1 MAKRTH
7 LSTKRI
13 MIDNANSSIVI
24 AVGIAAFLTAFSLV
38 ASRSLLA
45 KRSYQSR
52 VITKQEQARDQ
63 LRKNIEAVDTLKA
76 SYRGFVD
83 RPQNIM
89 GGNATGDSER
99 DGDNAKIV
107 LDALPSKYDFPALVA
122 SIEKILVD
130 RNYGIQSINGIDD
143 EVNQNPSVDP
153 SQVGSLAPVAP
164 NPSSTSQLAA
174 PLASS
179 GPSVGSVVDMP
190 FELTAEGAY
199 TSMVDLLKV
208 FDRSIRPLNVLRLT
222 LSVAGD
228 ESKSVQLTIQGKSFY
243 QPEKVLNIKS
253 EVVK

>member
-1 MAKRTH
+1 
-7 LSTKRI
+7 
-13 MIDNANSSIVI
+13 MIDKANSSIVI
-24 AVGIAAFLTAFSLV
+24 AVGVAAFLTAFSLV

-52 VITKQEQARDQ
+52 VIAKQEQARDQ
-63 LRKNIEAVDTLKA
+63 LKKNIEAVDTLKA

-107 LDALPSKYDFPALVA
+107 LDALPSKYDFPALIA

-130 RNYGIQSINGIDD
+130 RNYNIQSINGTDD
-143 EVNQNPSVDP
+143 EINQNPSVDP
-153 SQVGSLAPVAP
+153 SQIGGAAPVAAD
-164 NPSSTSQLAA
+164 SSTTGQSTAPLTTTAA
-174 PLASS
+174 PT
-179 GPSVGSVVDMP
+179 VGAAVDMP
-190 FELTAEGAY
+190 FELTAEGTY
-199 TSMVDLLKV
+199 TSMIDLLKV
-208 FDRSIRPLNVLRLT
+208 FDKSIRPLNVQRLT
-222 LSVAGD
+222 LSIGGD

-243 QPEKVLNIKS
+243 QPEKALNIKS